1 MNITQFKAFRHL
13 SKNKNIVIQRP
24 SKGNTIVILD
34 KISYISAIEEILN
47 DRTKFSNLDIPAG
60 RETNY
65 ITNLEKRISSGL
77 KLLKD
82 KEIIDKAAYKN
93 FKPVE
98 SRPGVLYGLVKV
110 HKEAKNGLL
119 PFRPIVLPISK
130 PTYKLAKYL
139 LPFLTPLTQNEST
152 VTDSFRFA
160 EEICKQNPYLYMASL
175 DLESLFTNIPLD
187 ETIDISI
194 DSLYKDDENSPKIP
208 QDVFRNLLTV
218 APKESFFMFNNKF
231 YKQIDGVAMGS
242 PLGPAL
248 ANIFMCS
255 FRNKW
260 LKDCTHSLKPVFY
273 RRYVDNIFIM
283 FSSLN
288 QVEKFKKYLFS
299 KHPNMKFSLEKEN
312 DDHLSFLDINIF
324 REKGKFVTNV
334 YRKKNFSGV
343 FTNFNSF
350 IPEIYKTG
358 LIESL
363 LCRCFNLSSD
373 FMKFHR
379 EINILKGMVYKT
391 KYRRDLVDKWIK
403 KLLDKVLTRK
413 VVVSTVAK
421 KT

>member
-1 MNITQFKAFRHL
+1 M
-13 SKNKNIVIQRP
+13 IQRA

-82 KEIIDKAAYKN
+82 KEIIDKANYKN

-98 SRPGVLYGLVKV
+98 SRPGILYGLVKV

-152 VTDSFRFA
+152 VTDSFRFV
-160 EEICKQNPYLYMASL
+160 EEICKQDPYLYMASL
-175 DLESLFTNIPLD
+175 DVDSLVTNIPLE

-194 DSLYKDDENSPKIP
+194 DSLYKDHENSPKIP

-231 YKQIDGVAMGS
+231 YKQLDGVTMGS

-260 LKDCTHSLKPVFY
+260 LKD
-273 RRYVDNIFIM
+273 
-283 FSSLN
+283 
-288 QVEKFKKYLFS
+288 
-299 KHPNMKFSLEKEN
+299 
-312 DDHLSFLDINIF
+312 
-324 REKGKFVTNV
+324 
-334 YRKKNFSGV
+334 
-343 FTNFNSF
+343 
-350 IPEIYKTG
+350 
-358 LIESL
+358 
-363 LCRCFNLSSD
+363 
-373 FMKFHR
+373 
-379 EINILKGMVYKT
+379 
-391 KYRRDLVDKWIK
+391 
-403 KLLDKVLTRK
+403 
-413 VVVSTVAK
+413 
-421 KT
+421 